1 MSKKAIVSVIL
12 LLLPLLAAA
21 DEVQIDGLWYNIDSN
36 GNTAQVIQY
45 KDNVKYE
52 GDIVIP
58 STVTYDGVEY
68 SVTSIGNYAFYNCS
82 SLTEINIPQGIT
94 TIGSCAFD
102 GCSGLTK
109 AKFSSIESLCNIN
122 FSDNYGNPLYY
133 AHHLYINEEEVT
145 NVIIPSSITTIRNY
159 TFYGCSSI
167 TAISI
172 PQEVTSIGI
181 SAFSGCSSLTTINIP
196 QGVTSIEWGVFQ
208 GCSNLTEINIPQGV
222 TSIGVSAFSGCSSLT
237 EINIPESMTSIK
249 SGAFGGCSRLTE
261 IRIPENV
268 TTIGDEA
275 FRDCSILTE
284 ITIPQGITRI
294 AYGLFRNCSSLT
306 EIIIPQEVISIGRYA
321 FSGCSSLTAIN
332 IPQGVTTVEQY
343 TFSGCSSLTDIIIP
357 QGVTSIGMSAFN
369 GCISLTKAEFSSI
382 EDLCNIDFFDSSSN
396 PLTYAHHLFINGEE
410 VTNVIIPNSVTSIG
424 NYTFKGCSFLTEIG
438 IPEGVTSIG
447 ISAFESCSSL
457 TEIDI
462 PQGVTTIEDN
472 AFAYCSNLTGII
484 IPQGVEY
491 IGHGAFVEC
500 PCPTTIIIP
509 EGCST
514 LGQCVFGS
522 YGTFSNLIS
531 VYFPETITTIP
542 TRAFQFCESL
552 SDVHLSQSTT
562 TIESWAFEY
571 CPSLTKF
578 TIPQNVTNIGT
589 RAFQHCDNLESLFLY
604 PSTPPVCGNYVFS
617 SVPTESCVLYVPAE
631 SIEAYSTTSPWSSF
645 THIQPLEV
653 NSISEEEWA
662 ILGTIKDDLVGKGW
676 SRPWDMSIG
685 INLAESLQGIT
696 VANKHVTQL
705 NLSNCQLNGS
715 FPLIVLQLPY
725 LEQLNLSN
733 NQLHGDVCT
742 GIDDANQLVALETLT
757 SISLSHNQLTGNIGA
772 FASHFPQL
780 QSLDASYNSLTEVA
794 PMISSSVTNL
804 NIGYQSI
811 NQTYDFDLTNP
822 SHDYLF
828 QQLPSLLRYDHTSQ
842 SYKNTIKFCCTAG
855 DVATYSIHN
864 SNGQWGAE
872 VTLDHEQGEWT
883 IPFVSSNYAFQGENG
898 SQLQAMLLDDS
909 RSKTGNTFGL
919 TLRFASG
926 DANFDGDVDV
936 TDLQTTILEIMAQH
950 GQTPFNFTAANI
962 NNDYD
967 LNVLDV
973 ILQVNQLMSMSP
985 ASMPRAN
992 KLKASVAN
1000 TSASVYVDN
1009 GNLIIYSDTPVAA
1022 FDIRVSD
1029 ASLLSLSETLTL
1041 AGMTCSVKEGNDG
1054 LHLIGYSLTG
1064 GLLPTGETCIATLKG
1079 TAPTVATAVLADEQA
1094 RKVATTCNQQPTGI
1108 TTIGSAQVDIRQDG
1122 HQIVLRTDSS
1132 GETLFWQ
1139 LASPDGRVLGKGE
1152 ADVDGSN
1159 TCTIPIDIRHHG
1171 LIIVTVRSANKTLI
1185 NKLINIR

>member
-68 SVTSIGNYAFYNCS
+68 SVTSIGSQAFYNCS
-82 SLTEINIPQGIT
+82 SLTTINIPE
-94 TIGSCAFD
+94 
-102 GCSGLTK
+102 GLT
-109 AKFSSIESLCNIN
+109 
-122 FSDNYGNPLYY
+122 D
-133 AHHLYINEEEVT
+133 
-145 NVIIPSSITTIRNY
+145 
-159 TFYGCSSI
+159 
-167 TAISI
+167 
-172 PQEVTSIGI
+172 IGL

-222 TSIGVSAFSGCSSLT
+222 TSIGYQAFLGCSSLTKINIPQGVTSIGSGAFKGCSSLAEISIPQGVTTIGDETFRDCSILTEINIPQEVTSIGKRAFYGCSSLT
-237 EINIPESMTSIK
+237 EINIPQ
-249 SGAFGGCSRLTE
+249 RL
-261 IRIPENV
+261 
-268 TTIGDEA
+268 
-275 FRDCSILTE
+275 
-284 ITIPQGITRI
+284 
-294 AYGLFRNCSSLT
+294 
-306 EIIIPQEVISIGRYA
+306 
-321 FSGCSSLTAIN
+321 
-332 IPQGVTTVEQY
+332 
-343 TFSGCSSLTDIIIP
+343 
-357 QGVTSIGMSAFN
+357 TSIGDHAFYN
-369 GCISLTKAEFSSI
+369 CSSLTKAEFSSI
-382 EDLCNIDFFDSSSN
+382 ESLCNINFSDESSN
-396 PLTYAHHLFINGEE
+396 PLYYAHHLFINGEE
-410 VTNVIIPNSVTSIG
+410 VTNVIIPSSVTEIGNCTFSGCSSLTTISIPQEVTSIGNYAFSSCANLTTIIIPQSVTSIG
-424 NYTFKGCSFLTEIG
+424 NYAFSSCANLTTITIPQSVTNIGYYAFYHCSSLAEISIPQGVNSIQTYTFFGCSGLTEIC
-438 IPEGVTSIG
+438 IPQEVTSIG
-447 ISAFESCSSL
+447 NGAFSGCSSL
-457 TEIDI
+457 TEISIPQGVLSIGNRAFSGCSSLTEINI
-462 PQGVTTIEDN
+462 PQGVTSIREYTFSGCSSLTEIN
-472 AFAYCSNLTGII
+472 IPQGVTSIGNYAFSDCSSLTEISIPQGVLSIGSWTFYNCSCLTAINFPQGMNSIGNRAFSNCSNLTRIT
-484 IPQGVEY
+484 IPQGVST
-491 IGHGAFVEC
+491 IGDYAFWEC
-500 PCPTTIIIP
+500 SRLMVIICTSP
-509 EGCST
+509 
-514 LGQCVFGS
+514 
-522 YGTFSNLIS
+522 
-531 VYFPETITTIP
+531 
-542 TRAFQFCESL
+542 
-552 SDVHLSQSTT
+552 
-562 TIESWAFEY
+562 
-571 CPSLTKF
+571 
-578 TIPQNVTNIGT
+578 
-589 RAFQHCDNLESLFLY
+589 
-604 PSTPPVCGNYVFS
+604 TPPTYRPSVFS
-617 SVPTESCVLYVPAE
+617 RVPTESCILYVPAE

-645 THIQPLEV
+645 THIRALEE
-653 NSISEEEWA
+653 NGISVEEWA
-662 ILGTIKDDLVGKGW
+662 ILGTIKDDLVEKGW
-676 SRPWDMSIG
+676 SKPWDMSVG
-685 INLAESLQGIT
+685 IYLAESLQGIT

-757 SISLSHNQLTGNIGA
+757 SINLSHNQLTGNIGA

-780 QSLDASYNSLTEVA
+780 QSLDASYNSLTEVD
-794 PMISSSVTNL
+794 PMIPSSVTNL

-828 QQLPSLLRYDHTSQ
+828 QQLPSLLRYDHASQ
-842 SYKNTIKFCCTAG
+842 SYKNTVKLLCTTG
-855 DVATYSIHN
+855 DVATFNTYN

-872 VTLDHEQGEWT
+872 VTLDHEQGEWS

-898 SQLQAMLLDDS
+898 SQLQAMLLDDN

-919 TLRFASG
+919 TLHFASG

-936 TDLQTTILEIMAQH
+936 TDLQATILEIMAQH

-962 NNDYD
+962 NNDND

-973 ILQVNQLMSMSP
+973 ILQVNQLMSISP

-1132 GETLFWQ
+1132 GEILFWQ

-1152 ADVDGSN
+1152 ADVDNSN
-1159 TCTIPIDIRHHG
+1159 TYTIPIDIRHHG
-1171 LIIVTVRSANKTLI
+1171 LIIFTVRSANKTLI